1 MIEYQHISKKF
12 GEQQVL
18 KDISFRVSDG
28 SRLCIVGGSGSGKS
42 VMVKLLLGLETP
54 DEGEIIID
62 QQSVRG
68 FSQTEWRALLQ
79 EFGVVFQGAA
89 LFDSLN
95 VLENVGLKLFEERS
109 APPDEIKKQVIEA
122 LDQVNLSSDIL
133 TKYPSELSGGMR
145 KRVGI
150 SRAIIDRP
158 RYLIYDEP
166 TTGLDPLS
174 SQVIDD
180 LMDVL
185 SKEPGRTSLIIT
197 HDMYTVRKL
206 ATQVIMVHNQ
216 KIIFDGEPND
226 FFTSAQ
232 PEILSFLS
240 RM

>member
-12 GEQQVL
+12 GEQEVL
-18 KDISFRVSDG
+18 KDISFQVPDG

-42 VMVKLLLGLETP
+42 VTVKLLLGLETT

-62 QQSVRG
+62 QQAVRG
-68 FSQTEWRALLQ
+68 FSQTEWRNLLQ

-109 APPDEIKKQVIEA
+109 ASPSEIKQQVIEA
-122 LDQVNLSSDIL
+122 LDQVNLSPDIL
-133 TKYPSELSGGMR
+133 TKYPAELSGGMR

-174 SQVIDD
+174 SQIIDD
-180 LMDVL
+180 LMTEL
-185 SKEPGRTSLIIT
+185 SKEPGRTSIIIT

-206 ATQVIMVHNQ
+206 ATQVIMLHNQ
-216 KIIFDGEPND
+216 EIIFDGTSAD
-226 FFTSAQ
+226 FFSSDL
-232 PEILSFLS
+232 PEISTFLS
-240 RM
+240 RI